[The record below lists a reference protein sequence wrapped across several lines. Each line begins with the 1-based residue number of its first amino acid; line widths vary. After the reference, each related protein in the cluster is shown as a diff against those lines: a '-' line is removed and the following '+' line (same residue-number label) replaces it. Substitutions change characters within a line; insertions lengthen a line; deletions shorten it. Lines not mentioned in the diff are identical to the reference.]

1 MVARTRL
8 MAVLTELVTGAT
20 DSLSE
25 SMDGT
30 VACSASG
37 SAEAEHEAD
46 EEDEDAELLDADA
59 DAELLDAEAHP
70 LTTSDSIISTGHVL
84 STVWR
89 VTNVDAAWRRMRS
102 RWSWMRLGIL
112 SKL

>member
-1 MVARTRL
+1 MVVRIRL
-8 MAVLTELVTGAT
+8 MAGLTELVTGAT

-25 SMDGT
+25 STDGT
-30 VACSASG
+30 VASSTG
-37 SAEAEHEAD
+37 
-46 EEDEDAELLDADA
+46 EDAEEDVELLEADA
-59 DAELLDAEAHP
+59 DAELLDAEAEAEAEAADP

-102 RWSWMRLGIL
+102 RWSWIRLGIL

>member
-1 MVARTRL
+1 MVVRTRL
-8 MAVLTELVTGAT
+8 MAGLTELVTGTT

-25 SMDGT
+25 SGDGT
-30 VACSASG
+30 VASSASVEEH
-37 SAEAEHEAD
+37 AELLDAELLDAE
-46 EEDEDAELLDADA
+46 EDAELLDAEEDA
-59 DAELLDAEAHP
+59 VDP

-102 RWSWMRLGIL
+102 RWSWIRLGIL